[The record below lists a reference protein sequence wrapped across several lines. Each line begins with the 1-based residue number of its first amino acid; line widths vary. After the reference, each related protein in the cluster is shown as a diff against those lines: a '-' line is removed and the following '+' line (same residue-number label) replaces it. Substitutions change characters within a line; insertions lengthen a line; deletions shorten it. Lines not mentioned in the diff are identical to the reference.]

1 MMAPKNTQYN
11 IGRNNVWTYGG
22 KSKTDNRPDPCSYT
36 LPQLLGHQSITKR
49 NYPSFTMRPKT
60 TCFINPK
67 CEARPAP
74 NSYNIAMANN
84 CVFTS
89 YPSHSFQSSIS
100 HKKKRITTPGPAHYH
115 LKI

>member
-1 MMAPKNTQYN
+1 M
-11 IGRNNVWTYGG
+11 
-22 KSKTDNRPDPCSYT
+22 YT
-36 LPQLLGHQSITKR
+36 LIDAIII
-49 NYPSFTMRPKT
+49 
-60 TCFINPK
+60 INI
-67 CEARPAP
+67 EARPAP